1 MQFWLLTSHALFLK
15 TELNKGF
22 RKKRIFQEDL
32 KGSLSRSVEPQPRD
46 NRRAWSGRLGP
57 GGKLLVVKTTFFLWG
72 STVGKSVKKNKEMM
86 IIKVKIEFTSRKESE
101 GRKSFQGGDI
111 LFFDLS
117 DGDICF
123 ICFISGG
130 ITIHTHTHTHTHIYI
145 YIYIHTYMCVFYAIF
160 YVYILQ

>member
-1 MQFWLLTSHALFLK
+1 M
-15 TELNKGF
+15 
-22 RKKRIFQEDL
+22 
-32 KGSLSRSVEPQPRD
+32 
-46 NRRAWSGRLGP
+46 
-57 GGKLLVVKTTFFLWG
+57 

-101 GRKSFQGGDI
+101 GRKSFQGGDV

-123 ICFISGG
+123 ISGG
-130 ITIHTHTHTHTHIYI
+130 ITIYI
-145 YIYIHTYMCVFYAIF
+145 YIYMCVFYAIF